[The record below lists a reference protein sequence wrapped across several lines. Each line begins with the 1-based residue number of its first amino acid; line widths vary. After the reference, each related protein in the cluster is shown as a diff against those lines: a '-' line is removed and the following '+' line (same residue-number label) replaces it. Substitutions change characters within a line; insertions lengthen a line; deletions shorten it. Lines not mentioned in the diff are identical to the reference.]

1 MNPDPDA
8 ENRRTPSAEALRHLG
23 ADLFDVLTTEVLVD
37 VHVLDRELAV
47 VRSAASPARLELAL
61 SVPDVREALRTAL
74 ATGEPVRD
82 LHCPVRRA
90 TLSVSAFPLRG
101 PDGSP
106 LGLAATVTDLTARER
121 AEHRVGLLEQASA
134 LIGSSLD
141 VFRTA
146 AELADVTVPAFADAV
161 AVDVLDSVL
170 HGEALAPGPL
180 LDAVTVRR
188 AAFAAVPSA
197 DVSAV
202 HDLGGVRLMRRATP
216 YADALADLTPR
227 LVNDLAGLDQADWLA
242 RDPRRAELFRRNRA
256 HAMLVLPL
264 TARGVVLGMVVLYR
278 AGDSDPFDDVDVD
291 MAKVLAA
298 RAALCLDNA
307 RLYTRERTLARIAQ
321 RDLVPARVPHSRAVE
336 TAHTYLPVAA
346 GGTWFDVIPLSGA
359 RVALVSGDVQ
369 GSGLRAAT
377 AMGQLRT
384 AVHAFAAMDLE
395 PAELLT
401 RLHDLT
407 ARLAMEQQE
416 GGARN
421 ELRAGCLYVVHDPVD
436 LRCEAAAAAHPGP
449 VVAAPGAPPYS
460 LDVAQGPQLGSGT
473 ASYRTTSVAMPAG
486 SLLALFNRGLVP
498 GGDPTALERR
508 LAALRDRPLRQLC
521 DAMVGAL
528 LPDGPEDDALLLL
541 ARTRSLGPDTS
552 ASWTLPGDP
561 RSAARARRLVA
572 GRLAEWGLDGEVAAA
587 TELIVSELVTN
598 AVRYASGPLGLR
610 LIRDNALIVEVT
622 DTNSASPHLRLAADN
637 DEGGRG
643 IYLVGR
649 FADRWGTRALARGKA
664 IWAEQRLD

>member
-1 MNPDPDA
+1 MGPDPDA
-8 ENRRTPSAEALRHLG
+8 EKHRPPPDEVLRSLG
-23 ADLFDVLTTEVLVD
+23 ADLFDVLTAESLGD

-47 VRSAASPARLELAL
+47 VRSASSPARLGLAL
-61 SVPDVREALRTAL
+61 SVPEVRKALRTAL
-74 ATGEPVRD
+74 ATGAPVRG
-82 LHCPVRRA
+82 LRCAVRHA

-101 PDGSP
+101 PDGGV
-106 LGLAATVTDLTARER
+106 LGLAATVTDLTVRGR

-134 LIGSSLD
+134 VIGSSLD

-146 AELADVTVPAFADAV
+146 AELADIAVPAFADAI

-170 HGEALAPGPL
+170 HGEAPAPGPL

-188 AAFAAVPSA
+188 AAFAAMPGA
-197 DVSAV
+197 DVAGV
-202 HDLGGVRLMRRATP
+202 HAIGGVRLMRRATP

-227 LVNDLAGLDQADWLA
+227 LVNDLTGLGQEEWLG
-242 RDPRRAELFRRNRA
+242 RDPKRAELFRRNSA

-264 TARGVVLGMVVLYR
+264 TARGVVLGLAVLYR
-278 AGDSDPFDDVDVD
+278 AGESEPFDDMDVD
-291 MAKVLAA
+291 MGKVLAG

-401 RLHDLT
+401 RLHELT
-407 ARLAMEQQE
+407 ARLAMEQQR
-416 GGARN
+416 GGPEN
-421 ELRAGCLYVVHDPVD
+421 ELAAGCLYVVHDPVE
-436 LRCEAAAAAHPGP
+436 LRCEAAAAAHPAP
-449 VVAAPGAPPYS
+449 VVAVPGAPPYS
-460 LDVAQGPQLGSGT
+460 LDVDQGPQLGSGT
-473 ASYRTTSVAMPAG
+473 ASYRTTSVAMPAD

-498 GGDPTALERR
+498 GGDPAELESR
-508 LAALRDRPLRQLC
+508 LAGLRDRPLRQLC
-521 DAMVGAL
+521 DAVVGAL
-528 LPDGPEDDALLLL
+528 LPHGPEDDALLLL
-541 ARTRSLGPDTS
+541 ARTRALGPDSTV
-552 ASWTLPGDP
+552 SWTLPGDP
-561 RSAARARRLVA
+561 RSASRARRLVA
-572 GRLAEWGLDGEVAAA
+572 GRLAEWGLDGEVAVAA
-587 TELIVSELVTN
+587 ELIVSELVTN
-598 AVRYASGPLGLR
+598 AVRYASGPLDLR
-610 LIRDNALIVEVT
+610 LIRDNALICEVT
-622 DTNSASPHLRLAADN
+622 DTNSASPHLRLADEN

-643 IYLVGR
+643 MYLVGR
-649 FADRWGTRALARGKA
+649 FADRWGTRALARGKT
-664 IWAEQRLD
+664 IWAEQRLT